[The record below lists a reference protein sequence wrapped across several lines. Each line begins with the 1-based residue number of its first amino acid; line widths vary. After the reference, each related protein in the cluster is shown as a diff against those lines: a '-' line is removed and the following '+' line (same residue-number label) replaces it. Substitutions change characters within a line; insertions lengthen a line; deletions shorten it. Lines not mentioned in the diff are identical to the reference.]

1 MSDGRNRIPVRAV
14 VCDDE
19 NASQRVE
26 DMREMRE
33 VAIDLICI

>member
-1 MSDGRNRIPVRAV
+1 MFDGRNGISVRAV

-19 NASQRVE
+19 NAGQRVE

-33 VAIDLICI
+33 VAIDLICV